1 MATIVRGVA
10 IRPVVSLNN
19 RRYTPETLRKAHDR
33 LAARLADP
41 SANPV
46 TMRLFHPKPNGQDA
60 SVEAIAGRLTKVS
73 LTDEGGIAYEGQ
85 FNDTDAGRTAA
96 ALATP
101 DADGRQHLA
110 NVSIRAY
117 SYGTTPKDHNGIE
130 TPQDLEIVGLDLTD
144 DPGVTGATVTASAES
159 VAADETAG
167 RVLLY
172 ESAEALTV
180 VDSTESQVDEDAKAL
195 GTFQQFAATYPHVF
209 AAFQRSI
216 TPTTEVDASAD
227 PKEPVM
233 GEPTAEA
240 AKAAEEARQAAA
252 TEQAAAI
259 TKAVT
264 EGIAAGLAA
273 DRAARAEETVA
284 LEAKAAADK
293 KAAEEAAA
301 AAAVTEAATAEL
313 RASIRKELLA
323 EQRNAG
329 RPVRKGVVRVIDEA
343 YDPSTLTRAERD
355 EVLGDT
361 LVHRLFPHLENSI
374 A

>member
-1 MATIVRGVA
+1 VDLQLSSYGVH
-10 IRPVVSLNN
+10 PS
-19 RRYTPETLRKAHDR
+19 K
-33 LAARLADP
+33 LAALVAAHAKAAGAAFASLDP
-41 SANPV
+41 DNDGDIDGV
-46 TMRLFHPKPNGQDA
+46 TDDDDSQSCSSCGEPMDSDA
-60 SVEAIAGRLTKVS
+60 RYCPACSYPAGET
-73 LTDEGGIAYEGQ
+73 
-85 FNDTDAGRTAA
+85 N
-96 ALATP
+96 
-101 DADGRQHLA
+101 
-110 NVSIRAY
+110 
-117 SYGTTPKDHNGIE
+117 
-130 TPQDLEIVGLDLTD
+130 TPQT
-144 DPGVTGATVTASAES
+144 
-159 VAADETAG
+159 
-167 RVLLY
+167 
-172 ESAEALTV
+172 
-180 VDSTESQVDEDAKAL
+180 
-195 GTFQQFAATYPHVF
+195 
-209 AAFQRSI
+209 
-216 TPTTEVDASAD
+216 TTEVDASAD